1 MNIPKKLEEKRM
13 RCEVVYVMFALFTVS
28 VTSTGMGSSS
38 FQYEFK
44 DRVQC
49 ENAIKVMKNRFE
61 KAAED
66 SKTSEGE

>member
-1 MNIPKKLEEKRM
+1 
-13 RCEVVYVMFALFTVS
+13 MFALINVS
-28 VTSTGMGSSS
+28 VTHPGMGSSS

-61 KAAED
+61 NYNVHLTAYCQEVRK
-66 SKTSEGE
+66 